1 MPVSQRLVAGVD
13 SSTQSCKVV
22 VCDADTGEIL
32 RSARAPHPDGTEV
45 HPDRWWEA
53 WLEATG
59 GGILDGVSAV
69 AVAGQQHGMVTLD
82 EFDEVVRPALLWND
96 TRSAPDA
103 EALLGELGGAAAW
116 AAQVG
121 VVPVAA
127 VTVTKLRWLARCEPE
142 TAARV
147 RRCVLPHDWLTG
159 RILGGGLAP
168 REWTTDRGDAS
179 GTGYWSAVTGDYR
192 PDILEFAMGRTIA
205 VPRVLGP
212 DEAAGMT
219 ADGMLVTRDGNPD
232 LIARDRANGD
242 LWLYPG
248 TGDGGLPYRVRIGT
262 GWNSMRN
269 IVSIGDF
276 NHDGTYDLLA
286 VESATGKLFLY
297 PGVGTSFPV
306 RVQVGSGW
314 TTNYTPLL

>member
-22 VCDADTGEIL
+22 VCDADTGEIV

-96 TRSAPDA
+96 TRYAPDA

-127 VTVTKLRWLARCEPE
+127 VTVTKLGWLARCEPE

-159 RILGGGLAP
+159 AAMTYDVDHQNIL
-168 REWTTDRGDAS
+168 
-179 GTGYWSAVTGDYR
+179 Y
-192 PDILEFAMGRTIA
+192 
-205 VPRVLGP
+205 VLG
-212 DEAAGMT
+212 
-219 ADGMLVTRDGNPD
+219 ADGQIKWLDDAAPDVRGSKLPDRLAAFLDAQGLKNVAAPDGPSWTPAD
-232 LIARDRANGD
+232 LEQAIA
-242 LWLYPG
+242 Y
-248 TGDGGLPYRVRIGT
+248 V
-262 GWNSMRN
+262 
-269 IVSIGDF
+269 
-276 NHDGTYDLLA
+276 
-286 VESATGKLFLY
+286 
-297 PGVGTSFPV
+297 
-306 RVQVGSGW
+306 VGS
-314 TTNYTPLL
+314 PVHPASS